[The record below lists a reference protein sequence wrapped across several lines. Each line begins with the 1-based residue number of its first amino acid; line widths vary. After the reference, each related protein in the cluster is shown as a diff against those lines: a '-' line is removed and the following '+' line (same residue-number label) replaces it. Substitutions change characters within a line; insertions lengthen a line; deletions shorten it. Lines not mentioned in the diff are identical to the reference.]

1 VATHIPSQLSRSGLA
16 LSYPSDKCG
25 TLLTLMELDNKF
37 SNVSINME
45 YVEVT
50 TLEHSD
56 IIEAFLVTRG
66 TSWSLE
72 QTCYIVDRIPES
84 LCM

>member
-1 VATHIPSQLSRSGLA
+1 
-16 LSYPSDKCG
+16 
-25 TLLTLMELDNKF
+25 
-37 SNVSINME
+37 ME
-45 YVEVT
+45 YVGVT

-56 IIEAFLVTRG
+56 IMEAFLVTRG

-72 QTCYIVDRIPES
+72 KTCYIVGRIPES